1 MTFSEAELAV
11 IGACF
16 AYFQGRREQLK
27 PTTRIA
33 YYTTAE
39 TALKIVQD
47 KTFWLRNPQLM
58 NDYAEVVHGQLCL
71 QAVLQDPAVV
81 AQATATIDQ
90 IFPGFFGDLV
100 TSWIELLNSNRP
112 MPFVACLSE
121 IQKDDDRGLLSMW
134 RAYGGNNGVALVM
147 RDALLDLDSNF
158 INTFHSPV
166 LYGGASE
173 VKAEILGIFDNL
185 VGTAA
190 AVKAA
195 GRAFLKERLL
205 IALEFAML
213 SIKHVGFSEE
223 KEWRMVHHGSAESP
237 HLRYRSVVVRG
248 SAEVLCELN
257 LGSHEALAPGTII
270 EKVIVGPCAFP
281 HATAQ
286 AIFLAFQKAGNAI
299 PNIVASDIP
308 LRHM

>member
-1 MTFSEAELAV
+1 MTFSEPELEV

-27 PTTRIA
+27 PNTRVA
-33 YYTTAE
+33 YYTTAD
-39 TALKIVQD
+39 TALKIVQE

-58 NDYAEVVHGQLCL
+58 NDYAEVVHGQQCL
-71 QAVLQDPAVV
+71 QAVLQDPEVLAS
-81 AQATATIDQ
+81 ASATIDR
-90 IFPGFFGDLV
+90 IYPGFFGDLV
-100 TSWIELLNSNRP
+100 TSWVDSLNSNRP

-121 IQKDDDRGLLSMW
+121 IHEDNDRGLLSMW
-134 RAYGGNNGVALVM
+134 RAYGGNNGIALVM

-166 LYGGASE
+166 LYGGAPE
-173 VKAEILGIFDNL
+173 VKAEILGILNNL
-185 VGTAA
+185 AGASA
-190 AVKAA
+190 AVTAA
-195 GRAFLKERLL
+195 GRGFLKERLL

-223 KEWRMVHHGSAESP
+223 KEWRMVHHVCDESP
-237 HLRYRSVVVRG
+237 HLKYRSVVVRG
-248 SAEVLCELN
+248 GAEVLCELN
-257 LGSHEALAPGTII
+257 LGSHEALAPGIII

-281 HATAQ
+281 LSTAQ
-286 AIFLAFQKAGNAI
+286 AMFLAFQKAGSTI
-299 PNIVASDIP
+299 PNIVTSDIP